1 MLFNEKFIKLRKEKG
16 YTQEELSI
24 ELGVDVDTIR
34 LIESGS
40 KEPDSLL
47 KQRITDY
54 FNIPYNY
61 FDDNNVIQS
70 RGSYNQ
76 LYSYYNSIHI
86 NKGMLTAIIVL
97 LILGAITT
105 PLASFLSNYAL
116 TNTFNYFALFDYII
130 TIPVCT
136 FSIRACIKAK
146 SKQDLIGWGI
156 ASLILVS
163 LVGGILMLVVN
174 DNSFEGSN
182 IKNNNY
188 TKPNMLA
195 SNPEFLVKQAD
206 SLYNTKDYTTAYT
219 YYRDANITYGGHNT
233 HCIERIIRCKTNDLN
248 TKIDDLGL
256 INSFISKKEYIEDE
270 EILNYLEIVGS
281 VEYTNLC
288 RYNRA
293 IQLFNNK
300 EYVEA
305 SYIFKA
311 LPSDYKDRDKYIE
324 ECNYLSKYNLALK
337 YARNKKYSK
346 AINTLKTIEE
356 YKDSKE
362 LIEKYSSSN
371 KNKTIILIISISTVV
386 MAITLLTILLISIGS
401 PGKYNRALKYKDN
414 NKTAELDRLMLNLTK
429 KDINYFR
436 KQSKN
441 IRGMYFL
448 GKDDKFEYCLGNDD
462 VHSLILESDCRII
475 CNNAFSN
482 NKNLTNMQLRETVEK
497 VGKDA
502 FKGCEITT
510 AYIPAHLI
518 YSLPKDYLEHI
529 TIFSGNEIADNA
541 FNGCTKLSYIKIN
554 DSITKIGKN
563 AFKDTKIESA
573 LIPAALVKYIPKD
586 NLATLQITSGEE
598 LEDYALEGAT
608 HLGNVLLPKS
618 LKRIGNYAFKG
629 CTNLTY
635 LNIPE
640 TLEILGEGAF
650 YDCHLI
656 QEFSFPKNVKILES
670 YTFYNCYNLTNNEA
684 TTRFYSVTTIK
695 TNAFVNTYSIRD
707 ILLSKDLKLVEKDA
721 FNKMQIFGN
730 IYYGGSPSDVSN
742 ITIESGNN
750 NLDISRFIY
759 YSETKPTDTT
769 HRYWHYVNGV
779 PISWN

>member
-1 MLFNEKFIKLRKEKG
+1 MSFSEKFIKLRKEKG

-76 LYSYYNSIHI
+76 FYSYYNSIHL
-86 NKGMLTAIIVL
+86 NKGMLTTIIVL
-97 LILGAITT
+97 LIFGAIIT
-105 PLASFLSNYAL
+105 PLASFLSSYAL
-116 TNTFNYFALFDYII
+116 THTFNYFALFDYVI

-163 LVGGILMLVVN
+163 FIGGILMLVVN
-174 DNSFEGSN
+174 DNSFEGDN
-182 IKNNNY
+182 PKDNNKLNTLY
-188 TKPNMLA
+188 TN
-195 SNPEFLVKQAD
+195 SEFLIRQAD
-206 SLYNTKDYTTAYT
+206 SLYNTKDYKTAYS
-219 YYRDANITYGGHNT
+219 YYRDANINYDGHNT

-288 RYNRA
+288 KYNRA

-300 EYVEA
+300 EYVKA

-311 LPSDYKDRDKYIE
+311 LPSDYKDRDKYME
-324 ECNYLSKYNLALK
+324 ECNYLSKYNLALD

-362 LIEKYSSSN
+362 LIEKYTSSS

-386 MAITLLTILLISIGS
+386 VAITLLTILLISIGS

-414 NKTAELDRLMLNLTK
+414 NKTAELDELMLNLTK
-429 KDINYFR
+429 EDIYYFR
-436 KQSKN
+436 KRSKN

-462 VHSLILESDCRII
+462 VYSVILDSDCRIV

-482 NKNLTNMQLRETVEK
+482 NKNITNVQLRETVEK
-497 VGKDA
+497 VGKD
-502 FKGCEITT
+502 
-510 AYIPAHLI
+510 
-518 YSLPKDYLEHI
+518 
-529 TIFSGNEIADNA
+529 
-541 FNGCTKLSYIKIN
+541 
-554 DSITKIGKN
+554 

-608 HLGNVLLPKS
+608 QLRNVLLLPKT

-629 CTNLTY
+629 CTNLRY

-670 YTFYNCYNLTNNEA
+670 NTFYNCYNLTNNEA
-684 TTRFYSVTTIK
+684 TTRFYGVTTIK
-695 TNAFVNTYSIRD
+695 TNAFVNIYSIRD
-707 ILLSKDLKLVEKDA
+707 ILLSKDLKLVEKDV
-721 FNKMQIFGN
+721 FNKMRIFGN

-750 NLDISRFIY
+750 NLDINRFIY

-769 HRYWHYVNGV
+769 HHYWHYVNGV
-779 PISWN
+779 PITWN